1 MRFGGPVEVG
11 LVAGAEVVEHGDLM
25 AGRDVSVDDVGTD
38 EAGPTRHQNPHR
50 K

>member
-1 MRFGGPVEVG
+1 VRLGRLVEIG
-11 LVAGAEVVEHGDLM
+11 LIPGAEVVQHGDLM
-25 AGRDVSVDDVGTD
+25 AGRDISVNDVGTD